1 MKTLKELT
9 LLDRFLF
16 DQTMDCPEA
25 HEAALQI
32 ILNDPSIRLLTPAQT
47 EKELRTAPWLRSIRL
62 DVFALDERAAVYN
75 TEVQKEYRSDL
86 AKRSRYYQS
95 LIDSSLLEPGSLDF
109 NRLNDTFIILIMPFD
124 LFGFGKYQYTIQGC
138 CREVRELWLEDGAT
152 RIFLNTRGKND
163 DEVSKELKDFL
174 HYMECTDSRLAEM
187 ADSERI
193 WTIHSCVQR
202 IRASEEMGVK
212 YMQAWEEKA
221 LERLAG
227 KAEGKAEAVIELLE
241 ELGAV
246 PETLQRE
253 IFAEKDLDRLK
264 TWHKLAAKCSSV
276 EEFCRKRQ

>member
-1 MKTLKELT
+1 M
-9 LLDRFLF
+9 
-16 DQTMDCPEA
+16 
-25 HEAALQI
+25 
-32 ILNDPSIRLLTPAQT
+32 
-47 EKELRTAPWLRSIRL
+47 
-62 DVFALDERAAVYN
+62 
-75 TEVQKEYRSDL
+75 
-86 AKRSRYYQS
+86 
-95 LIDSSLLEPGSLDF
+95 
-109 NRLNDTFIILIMPFD
+109 
-124 LFGFGKYQYTIQGC
+124 
-138 CREVRELWLEDGAT
+138 
-152 RIFLNTRGKND
+152 
-163 DEVSKELKDFL
+163 

-227 KAEGKAEAVIELLE
+227 KAEGKAEGNAEAVIELLE